1 MSKLFNRSPEHEA
14 TYAKWRRGVL
24 IFYGC
29 IGLAATAIAAAAHFS
44 GLAFQT
50 AAN

>member
-1 MSKLFNRSPEHEA
+1 MNRPFNRTPEDEA
-14 TYAKWRRGVL
+14 IHAKWRRGVF

-29 IGLAATAIAAAAHFS
+29 IGLVVIAAAAAAHFS